1 MMSKMNQ
8 LGICRSLLQSAA
20 KTVVSVSV
28 LAVLTNVAPR
38 AAIAQSAGS
47 LDTTF
52 GTQGIVTTTPASL
65 GGSATAL
72 TAIEESNGDLAVVA
86 GISIPSAGSGDEV
99 FGLVRYTPIGTLIG
113 TTTASFVTNGLNVPS
128 AVAVQSNGDI
138 VVVGTASTGFDQAD
152 EIAIARFTP
161 SGQLDST
168 FGKGGLVT
176 TTLPANPRFTT
187 GLASVTAVLAQPNGQ
202 ILVGGFVG
210 SCCRNSPSAT
220 VLVRYNSNGSLDTTF
235 GTGGIAM
242 VPNAVTDPAALA
254 LLSNGDYLAV
264 SLGAAVEFSST
275 GALQPAVTVGTV
287 ETAIQSG
294 SGTAL
299 FQPNGDYVL
308 AQIGP
313 GVGRRGTDAQ
323 VFRFSETGVADSTFS
338 STPFQFGG
346 NTETEPQA
354 IALQSNGQIVVGGL
368 TNARNTP
375 ITGGLARLDSNG
387 ELDATFAGSGSLA
400 SAQVVSGLL
409 IQTDGKIVA
418 VGGIGSNL
426 ALARYLSN

>member
-1 MMSKMNQ
+1 MSKMNKSV
-8 LGICRSLLQSAA
+8 ICGRLLQPAA
-20 KTVVSVSV
+20 KLLGSAGV
-28 LAVLTNVAPR
+28 LAVLAGVAPGF
-38 AAIAQSAGS
+38 AIAQTAGS

-52 GTQGIVTTTPASL
+52 GTQGIVTTNPTSL

-72 TAIEESNGDLAVVA
+72 AALEESNGDLAVVA
-86 GISIPSAGSGDEV
+86 GISIPVAGSADEV
-99 FGLVRYTPIGTLIG
+99 FGLVRYTPSGTLIG

-138 VVVGTASTGFDQAD
+138 VVVGTAATGFDQAD

-202 ILVGGFVG
+202 LLVGGFVG

-220 VLVRYNSNGSLDTTF
+220 VLVRYNSNGSLDTKF
-235 GTGGIAM
+235 GSGGVAM

-254 LLSNGDYLAV
+254 LLSNGDYMAV
-264 SLGAAVEFSST
+264 SPSAVVEFSST
-275 GALQPAVTVGTV
+275 GALQPAVTMGTV
-287 ETAIQSG
+287 EAAIQPG
-294 SGTAL
+294 SGTVV
-299 FQPNGDYVL
+299 FQPNGDYVV

-313 GVGRRGTDAQ
+313 GVGRRGTDTQ

-338 STPFQFGG
+338 STPFAFGG
-346 NTETEPQA
+346 NTQTEPQA
-354 IALQSNGQIVVGGL
+354 VALQSNGQIVVGGL

-400 SAQVVSGLL
+400 STQVVSALL

-418 VGGIGSNL
+418 IGGIGANL